1 VAARWLARTP
11 LSEAQLAAR
20 LGQKGYSAGRVAA
33 TVARCRELGWV
44 GDRALALDRARALR
58 RRGAGPL
65 RIVADLTARGVPE
78 RFADEAVAESRDGA
92 PETEWARR
100 ALGHEADRPRAWRL
114 LLSRGFPEDV
124 VGDVVGDVSGDA
136 DES

>member
-11 LSEAQLAAR
+11 LSEGQLAFR
-20 LGQKGYSAGRVAA
+20 LGRKGYSTRTVDA

-44 GDRALALDRARALR
+44 GDRTLALDRARALR

-78 RFADEAVAESRDGA
+78 PLADEAVEESRDGE

-100 ALGHEADRPRAWRL
+100 AVAREHDRRRAWRL
-114 LLSRGFPEDV
+114 LVSRGFPEDV
-124 VGDVVGDVSGDA
+124 VGDALGDV
-136 DES
+136 DEA